1 MEELL
6 HLCCQDL
13 SYQYISQTR
22 KQYNMDKDEMCK
34 KILELEPRIRFAGLI
49 NSNGRLIAGGM
60 KSGFQSL
67 EDARDD
73 EMMYM
78 ELVLRAKMRRE
89 FDKVLGPVK
98 FAMSYRDK
106 LIIMSFPVNENIL
119 LISVE
124 KEVEFSKLPFQILE
138 IINH

>member
-1 MEELL
+1 
-6 HLCCQDL
+6 
-13 SYQYISQTR
+13 
-22 KQYNMDKDEMCK
+22 MDKDEMCK